1 LDLDN
6 FHQCIE
12 RDQAFSI
19 VGFTNCAR
27 FNPESLTIY
36 EESAITKMAK
46 QFSSIQNLFFA
57 MILVFGSIA
66 VPAVVFDFGGTVSF
80 NLGPDGVKLELEGT
94 PSLTD

>member
-1 LDLDN
+1 
-6 FHQCIE
+6 
-12 RDQAFSI
+12 
-19 VGFTNCAR
+19 
-27 FNPESLTIY
+27 
-36 EESAITKMAK
+36 MAK